1 MSELLSKVAEL
12 LNAPESLVQ
21 RSAEARAE
29 ASGRTVDE
37 VLQSWA
43 GGESVASAEKPAE
56 EAPPAEEPAPPV
68 EDKADIELSL
78 IHI

>member
-21 RSAEARAE
+21 RSAEA
-29 ASGRTVDE
+29 
-37 VLQSWA
+37 
-43 GGESVASAEKPAE
+43 
-56 EAPPAEEPAPPV
+56 
-68 EDKADIELSL
+68 LSL